1 MDAQSQFL
9 ARMAEKYIWWQTP
22 DYSLRTPDRILAQVM
37 DLGDF
42 KDTAELRRLFDG
54 QRLDAVLVHGL
65 PGWFRPK
72 SWAFW
77 HCILGKT
84 TPPMPKRNIPDGP
97 FYAAP

>member
-1 MDAQSQFL
+1 MDAQSRFL
-9 ARMAEKYIWWQTP
+9 TRMAGKYIWWQTP

-42 KDTAELRRLFDG
+42 EDTVTLRRLYTS
-54 QRLDAVLVHGL
+54 QRLEAVLAHAL

-77 HCILGKT
+77 HCILGKE
-84 TPPMPKRNIPDGP
+84 TPPLPRRRIPDEP
-97 FYAAP
+97 IRPAP